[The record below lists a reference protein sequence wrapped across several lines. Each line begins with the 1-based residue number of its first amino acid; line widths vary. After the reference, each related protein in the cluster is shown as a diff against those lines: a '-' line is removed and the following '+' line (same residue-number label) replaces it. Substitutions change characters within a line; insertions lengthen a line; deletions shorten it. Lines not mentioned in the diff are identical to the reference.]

1 MLSDKPDIF
10 VFIKIIFDETY
21 QSLME
26 VTPPRGYYL
35 SNE

>member
-10 VFIKIIFDETY
+10 VFIRIIFDETY

-26 VTPPRGYYL
+26 GTPPRGYYL